1 MAKFIAL
8 VQLKGGSGR
17 STLATNIAG
26 YFASKMPTG
35 LIDADMPQGTS
46 ASWASLR
53 QGQPDLFKDGL
64 LVRTATTHAELIEA
78 AKELDQQCKLV
89 IIDTP
94 PRTQEITR
102 AALMIADLALVPIG
116 ASASELWACSDLIEV
131 INEAKLSS
139 PELDAQLVWTRIRA
153 VTNTAKELTALA
165 GKELGLPALKTK
177 ISYRVAYV
185 EAIGRGLTV
194 MQWHDKQAQEEI
206 TALTKEIIKRIK
218 P

>member
-26 YFASKMPTG
+26 YFSSIMPTG

-53 QGQPDLFKDGL
+53 QGHDLFKDEL
-64 LVRTATTHAELIEA
+64 LVRTATNHAELIEA

-116 ASASELWACSDLIEV
+116 ASASELWACTDLIEV

-194 MQWHDKQAQEEI
+194 MQWHNKQAQEEI